1 MNQLRAEMKVHLTTQ
16 FDQFVQSQEAAL
28 NALIHRQE
36 EQFLLVQQLVTGSN
50 GKMSKLESDMEI
62 LKQNIAS
69 SSEQNDTTPISL
81 VEEMRQIKGLV
92 IQTQEAID
100 NLQLQVNS
108 FVKSIKSPSQQGNA
122 AETFACQTESE
133 SSAETV
139 ESEKNE
145 ESKPSSSDD
154 TDDSTEFE
162 VIRQSTKGI
171 NNTDFYRF

>member
-1 MNQLRAEMKVHLTTQ
+1 MP
-16 FDQFVQSQEAAL
+16 
-28 NALIHRQE
+28 
-36 EQFLLVQQLVTGSN
+36 
-50 GKMSKLESDMEI
+50 
-62 LKQNIAS
+62 
-69 SSEQNDTTPISL
+69 NDTTAISL

-92 IQTQEAID
+92 IQTQEAIN

-108 FVKSIKSPSQQGNA
+108 FVNSIKLSSSQQGKA
-122 AETFACQTESE
+122 AETFACQTEIE
-133 SSAETV
+133 SSDTV

-171 NNTDFYRF
+171 NKLYRYFQILKRINHFIDIIFVLSISSSGQENRT